1 MKNYKKGLK
10 KFLLER
16 KLLDYSESGGLKL
29 YHFSSADQEVLTLDP
44 EHFLSGRSTFSK
56 REYEKSQVPR
66 TFFYLDLD
74 HAENIV
80 KPGRSLY
87 TANVSSN
94 LVYDLNQDP
103 EEIIKKSVQPGAFFV
118 NYNTVF
124 ETIKTNYKGVFYKL
138 PNFDVVAWFDPIEVH
153 KHQEEL

>member
-1 MKNYKKGLK
+1 MKEYKKGLK

-16 KLLDYSESGGLKL
+16 KLADYSASATLKL
-29 YHFSSADQEVLTLDP
+29 YHFAPVDQEAITLDP
-44 EHFLSGRSTFSK
+44 ERFLSGRSAFSK

-66 TFFYLDLD
+66 TFFYLDID
-74 HAENIV
+74 HAERIV

-87 TANVSSN
+87 TTTVPTT

-103 EEIIKKSVQPGAFFV
+103 DDIIKKSVQPGAFFV

-124 ETIKTNYKGVFYKL
+124 ETIKENYKGVFYKL
-138 PNFDVVAWFDPIEVH
+138 PNFDVVAWFEPIEVH
-153 KHQEEL
+153 KEKEEL

>member
-10 KFLLER
+10 KFLMER
-16 KLLDYSESGGLKL
+16 KLEDYSDSAVLKL
-29 YHFSSADQEVLTLDP
+29 YHFASVDNDSLTLDP

-74 HAENIV
+74 HAEKIV
-80 KPGRSLY
+80 KSGRTLY
-87 TANVSSN
+87 TASVPSA
-94 LVYDLNQDP
+94 LVYDLSQDP
-103 EEIIKKSVQPGAFFV
+103 QDIIKNSVQPGAFFV

-124 ETIKTNYKGVFYKL
+124 ETIKENYKGVFYKL
-138 PNFDVVAWFDPIEVH
+138 PNFDVVAWFEPIEVH
-153 KHQEEL
+153 KQKEEL

>member
-1 MKNYKKGLK
+1 MKEYKKGLK

-16 KLLDYSESGGLKL
+16 ALTDYGESAALKL
-29 YHFSSADQEVLTLDP
+29 YHFAPVDKESLTLDP
-44 EHFLSGRSTFSK
+44 ERFLSGRNTFSK

-74 HAENIV
+74 HAEKIV

-87 TANVSSN
+87 TTTVPSS
-94 LVYDLNQDP
+94 LVYDLSHDP
-103 EEIIKKSVQPGAFFV
+103 EGIIKKSVQPGAFFV

-124 ETIKTNYKGVFYKL
+124 ETIKENYKGVFYKL
-138 PNFDVVAWFDPIEVH
+138 PNFDVVAWFEPIEVSKH
-153 KHQEEL
+153 KEEV